1 MNRYKLSYVMY
12 DPSESTEDDKYM
24 AEIPALPGCRVWGD
38 TPAETLHIL
47 QGVAEAFIQSYLNR
61 RNELPPGVVG
71 TPVEH
76 SPAGEMTVIA

>member
-1 MNRYKLSYVMY
+1 MNRYNLSYVMY

-47 QGVAEAFIQSYLNR
+47 QGVAEAFIQSYR
-61 RNELPPGVVG
+61 ERGIELPDEVKAAEVAPLKIDEVV
-71 TPVEH
+71 
-76 SPAGEMTVIA
+76 VIA